1 MREQRR
7 FSVRSLPAP
16 LPEEIAL
23 ADKNDHPG
31 QDHTDEE
38 TIRVLLLDDCTITR
52 IGMRAIMNDYADI
65 DIIADASDC
74 EVAVQ
79 QINEIA
85 PDVVVVNTL
94 ASSLDAKLVMDRLA
108 VECPHWP
115 GRILAIVGGDS
126 GVNASTGTVGTLMR
140 RATAKEL
147 VLALR
152 MVATGYS
159 LFPSSNYS
167 SSNYSPNKS
176 PRPSVELVDAA
187 LSTGPLSTGP
197 LELLTQREYDV
208 LRLLAQGCTNAE
220 ISARLVLSE
229 STVKSHVQHL
239 LTKLGMRNRV
249 RAAIYAYEAG
259 IVPTERKRVS

>member
-1 MREQRR
+1 M
-7 FSVRSLPAP
+7 
-16 LPEEIAL
+16 
-23 ADKNDHPG
+23 DKNNHPG
-31 QDHTDEE
+31 QNHTDEK

-52 IGMRAIMNDYADI
+52 TGVRTIINDYADI
-65 DIIADASDC
+65 DIVGEVTDC
-74 EVAVQ
+74 EGAVQ

-94 ASSLDAKLVMDRLA
+94 ASSLDAELVIDRLS
-108 VECPHWP
+108 VECLHWP
-115 GRILAIVGGDS
+115 GRILVIVGDDL
-126 GVNASTGTVGTLMR
+126 GVNASSGTVGTLMR

-152 MVATGYS
+152 MVAAGYS
-159 LFPSSNYS
+159 LFPSSNR
-167 SSNYSPNKS
+167 NHDKPG
-176 PRPSVELVDAA
+176 RPPVELIDAA
-187 LSTGPLSTGP
+187 LSTEQ
-197 LELLTQREYDV
+197 LELITPREYDV

-249 RAAIYAYEAG
+249 SAAIYAYEAG
-259 IVPTERKRVS
+259 IVRTKRKQAS